1 MASLKITRASGEV
14 KIYPITPAVEWAF
27 ESNFKQGIAKS
38 FREHERQSDLYWLA
52 YECIRKSG
60 ETVTL
65 FGEAFLDTLKSVDV
79 LDDADEKK

>member
-14 KIYPITPAVEWAF
+14 TIYPITPAVEWAF
-27 ESNFKQGIAKS
+27 ETNFKQGIAKS
-38 FREHERQSDLYWLA
+38 FREHERNSDLYWLA

-60 ETVTL
+60 ETVPL

-79 LDDADEKK
+79 LEDTDPKK